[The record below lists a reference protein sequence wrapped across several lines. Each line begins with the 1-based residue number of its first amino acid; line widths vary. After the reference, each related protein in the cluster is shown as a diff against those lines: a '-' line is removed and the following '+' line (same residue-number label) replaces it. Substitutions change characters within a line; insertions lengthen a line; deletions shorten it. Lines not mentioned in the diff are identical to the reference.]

1 MTPHNQH
8 KIDTVCSKS
17 SVHSKPSSYFQFTR
31 FCDGQTLSEY
41 ALALCLIG
49 VVAIVGLV
57 NLSGSVNG
65 LFDNMISNK
74 SRGVED
80 NFTPDVGGGSGSP
93 LPGSGGTLN
102 LGTVSSS
109 SGLLASFN
117 YKTPFSNLPGSQME
131 IDLGSKGK
139 FNFNIADF
147 KATAEAAGGS
157 GVTLNAIALIQQLL
171 DQLEK
176 NPELADPASIDA
188 LKELSRRGY
197 QLAGL
202 QDKVQNLLGGQVFTT
217 SKEKAE
223 FISTAKIDLGDGKGE
238 QKLSDVALY
247 FDSGFYLPSGSQGLP
262 TFQGGR
268 SMMQFDQSLFTDPG
282 TAPVSTQYF
291 MQQME
296 RVRSSKFMLDNP
308 VLRDLVI
315 NAASKQIFVSS
326 LSTPYVM
333 SGAEVGELS
342 KITDSRAKVICS
354 ASKNNDCKPR

>member
-1 MTPHNQH
+1 MTPQNQI
-8 KIDTVCSKS
+8 KIDTVFSQS
-17 SVHSKPSSYFQFTR
+17 SFHSKPSSYFQFTR

-41 ALALCLIG
+41 ALALCLVG

-65 LFDNMISNK
+65 LFDSMISSK
-74 SRGVED
+74 SSGQED
-80 NFTPDVGGGSGSP
+80 NITADVGGGLGNP
-93 LPGSGGTLN
+93 LPGTGGTLN
-102 LGTVSSS
+102 LGTGSSS

-157 GVTLNAIALIQQLL
+157 GATLNAVALIQQLL

-176 NPELADPASIDA
+176 NPELADPESIDA

-197 QLAGL
+197 LLASM

-223 FISTAKIDLGDGKGE
+223 FVSTAKIDLGDGLGE

-247 FDSGFYLPSGSQGLP
+247 FDAGFYLPSGAQGLP
-262 TFQGGR
+262 SYPGGYR
-268 SMMQFDQSLFTDPG
+268 MQEFDQGKFTDPG
-282 TAPVSTQYF
+282 TAPASTQYF

-296 RVRSSKFMLDNP
+296 TVRSSKFMLENP

-315 NAASKQIFVSS
+315 NAASKQIFLSS

-342 KITDSRAKVICS
+342 EITDTRAKVICT
-354 ASKNNDCKPR
+354 ASKNNDCQPR